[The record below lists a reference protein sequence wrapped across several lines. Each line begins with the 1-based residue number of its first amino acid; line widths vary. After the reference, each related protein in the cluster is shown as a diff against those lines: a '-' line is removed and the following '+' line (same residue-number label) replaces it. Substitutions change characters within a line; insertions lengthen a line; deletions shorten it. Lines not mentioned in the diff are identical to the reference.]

1 MNSTLV
7 ETFNKHVM
15 PEDVLIHLGD
25 WSFGGIHNIWLFRS
39 QIKCKSIHLILG
51 NHDHHIERNKQ
62 LPNYM
67 QAPAKSLFTS
77 VQYVNTFKHEKDSL
91 FLSHYSHRVWEGSH
105 RGVIHLYGHSHA
117 SLEDKPYGKSMDV
130 GVDAAYR
137 LFGEYRPF
145 HIDEIKSIM
154 NQREIEFPDHHD
166 SNTN

>member
-1 MNSTLV
+1 M
-7 ETFNKHVM
+7 
-15 PEDVLIHLGD
+15 
-25 WSFGGIHNIWLFRS
+25 R
-39 QIKCKSIHLILG
+39 
-51 NHDHHIERNKQ
+51 
-62 LPNYM
+62 
-67 QAPAKSLFTS
+67 APAKSLFTS

-91 FLSHYSHRVWEGSH
+91 FLSHYAHRVWNGSH
-105 RGVIHLYGHSHA
+105 KGVIHLYGHSHA

-154 NQREIEFPDHHD
+154 SQREISFPDHHD